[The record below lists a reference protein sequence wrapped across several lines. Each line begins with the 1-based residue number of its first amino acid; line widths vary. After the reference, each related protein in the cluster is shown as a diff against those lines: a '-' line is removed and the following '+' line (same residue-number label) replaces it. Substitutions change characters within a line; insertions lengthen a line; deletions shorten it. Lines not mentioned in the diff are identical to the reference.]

1 MQLCGF
7 CDVREAALQEAL
19 KDCITYNTLD
29 KGEFESFVCRFDC
42 GLHGTYKMEFGQL
55 DPCSDGTIDAG
66 QLEQLLIRIG
76 QPVRRFVLDEL
87 VNEVN
92 GEVGGHVDFDGFL
105 KVRHLIKKR
114 EGFAA
119 RELDHFDRENTG
131 FISQEEFANALAW
144 LGFPD
149 SFAEIHGERKDG
161 KLSENE
167 FLRCLSKVH
176 THETALVEKFFESPT
191 PLAEGILS
199 TSSCIQ
205 VKS

>member
-1 MQLCGF
+1 M
-7 CDVREAALQEAL
+7 
-19 KDCITYNTLD
+19 
-29 KGEFESFVCRFDC
+29 
-42 GLHGTYKMEFGQL
+42 
-55 DPCSDGTIDAG
+55 
-66 QLEQLLIRIG
+66 
-76 QPVRRFVLDEL
+76 LDEL

-191 PLAEGILS
+191 PLAEGLMWWQGAGQPPTKPNRVFAS
-199 TSSCIQ
+199 H
-205 VKS
+205 KG

>member
-1 MQLCGF
+1 M
-7 CDVREAALQEAL
+7 
-19 KDCITYNTLD
+19 
-29 KGEFESFVCRFDC
+29 
-42 GLHGTYKMEFGQL
+42 
-55 DPCSDGTIDAG
+55 
-66 QLEQLLIRIG
+66 LIRIG

-131 FISQEEFANALAW
+131 FISQEFANALAW

-161 KLSENE
+161 KLSEND

-176 THETALVEKFFESPT
+176 AHETALVEKFFESRDALGGRPDVVAGCGAT
-191 PLAEGILS
+191 PYKAESGLRF
-199 TSSCIQ
+199 TQRVATALWCNH
-205 VKS
+205 V

>member
-1 MQLCGF
+1 M
-7 CDVREAALQEAL
+7 LQSHLPHHQFA
-19 KDCITYNTLD
+19 
-29 KGEFESFVCRFDC
+29 
-42 GLHGTYKMEFGQL
+42 
-55 DPCSDGTIDAG
+55 DPASTSQGTIDAG
-66 QLEQLLIRIG
+66 QLEHLLNRIG

-92 GEVGGHVDFDGFL
+92 GDGCGHVDFDGFL

-119 RELDHFDRENTG
+119 RELDLFSQVFEHFDREKTG

-176 THETALVEKFFESPT
+176 SHETALVEKFFESRDALGGRP
-191 PLAEGILS
+191 AVGYGILS
-199 TSSCIQ
+199 EA
-205 VKS
+205 K